1 MAELTKRKITTFR
14 WICTNKE
21 LCEQLDEQ
29 IDRIVGAQSKLS
41 SYVANKEITGLE
53 CLVVD
58 SRFTHALKSLK
69 DERKTLWRRVKRVEE
84 EEVSSDVETGQNQ
97 ASVGTTST
105 VSRLA
110 MPVLQQSS

>member
-29 IDRIVGAQSKLS
+29 IDKIVGAQSKLS

-84 EEVSSDVETGQNQ
+84 EEVTTDDVHDGERV
-97 ASVGTTST
+97 SVHSGSGNNG
-105 VSRLA
+105 VVA
-110 MPVLQQSS
+110 AGN